1 MEEIIKQIME
11 EACKFEPI
19 TPTNLYNSIALHC
32 LSNPQKKFWI
42 ESTIKILEGLKKEN
56 IYERSG
62 DDIAHGENIQI
73 DLLNYVL
80 DDAIQLLKTY
90 IP

>member
-1 MEEIIKQIME
+1 MEEIIRQIMLNWTSE
-11 EACKFEPI
+11 IEHDGTGNVEWI
-19 TPTNLYNSIALHC
+19 
-32 LSNPQKKFWI
+32 NPKLKPKDIEKFWI

-80 DDAIQLLKTY
+80 DDAIQLLKTF
-90 IP
+90 IN